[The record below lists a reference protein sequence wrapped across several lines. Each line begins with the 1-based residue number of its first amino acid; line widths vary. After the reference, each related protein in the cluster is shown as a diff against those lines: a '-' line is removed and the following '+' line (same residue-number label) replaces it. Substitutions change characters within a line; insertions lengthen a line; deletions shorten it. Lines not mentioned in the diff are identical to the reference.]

1 MSNTLTNYFAKLKTS
16 TTSENIVKKNEEK
29 KTEDNFY
36 ENCVYE
42 KKCYECDKKKAQ
54 IKIKI
59 NELKEKIVEYENM
72 TKTVRSVIA
81 EKDEEINRL
90 KGKSF
95 CETVANI
102 IDSNPAQ
109 SFETFTNF
117 NSEQLQSLRAI
128 GPDERGDSTFVLHV
142 IKFLYADRFECL
154 ATKSACGRKN
164 KSDGS
169 KTMMTPQTKQ
179 ILERIYLERLNRLG
193 ISPSKQN
200 IRYKKVNKLIKDAF
214 TNITKSIPPKDVC
227 RKLFDE
233 LKE

>member
-1 MSNTLTNYFAKLKTS
+1 
-16 TTSENIVKKNEEK
+16 
-29 KTEDNFY
+29 
-36 ENCVYE
+36 
-42 KKCYECDKKKAQ
+42 
-54 IKIKI
+54 
-59 NELKEKIVEYENM
+59 M

-81 EKDEEINRL
+81 EKDEEIKRM

-95 CETVANI
+95 CGTMANI
-102 IDSNPAQ
+102 IDSNSAQ
-109 SFETFTNF
+109 LASFETFAENF
-117 NSEQLQSLRAI
+117 NSEQMQSLRAI

-154 ATKSACGRKN
+154 ETKSACGRKN
-164 KSDGS
+164 KADGS
-169 KTMMTPQTKQ
+169 KTMMTPQTIQ